1 MSVLPE
7 ITMHLGQDF
16 GGFSVTEITP
26 LEALGLYGSFR
37 LSAVIF
43 SLKKRGYDIYTNL
56 KKDMNG
62 SVYAEYKLNRDKNTD
77 QLDFQF

>member
-1 MSVLPE
+1 LRRQSKMAKILH
-7 ITMHLGQDF
+7 HLEAGK
-16 GGFSVTEITP
+16 TITP

-37 LSAVIF
+37 LSAVVY

-62 SVYAEYKLNRDKNTD
+62 SVYAEYSLVRGKDTD
-77 QLDFQF
+77 QLNFQF

>member
-1 MSVLPE
+1 MRRQSKMSKILH
-7 ITMHLGQDF
+7 HLQAGK
-16 GGFSVTEITP
+16 TITP

-43 SLKKRGYDIYTNL
+43 SLKKRGYDIYTNI